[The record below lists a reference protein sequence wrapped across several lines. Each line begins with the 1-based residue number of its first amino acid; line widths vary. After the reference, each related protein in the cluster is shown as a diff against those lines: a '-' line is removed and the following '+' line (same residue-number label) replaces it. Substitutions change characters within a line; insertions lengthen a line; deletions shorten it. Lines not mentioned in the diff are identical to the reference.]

1 MSLFS
6 YGCTGVRI
14 VKESF
19 IHLFFPNSCPVCGKL
34 GTAGCEEC
42 LTSLVIPLIA
52 KCHICGRPYPCSV
65 HRCAFPVIAGNLH
78 EGINRKIVLDI
89 KYRNNAFLGRIM
101 GRALAKKVK
110 QFKNCLLVPVPLHR
124 KSMRNYNQ
132 AELIAQGISE
142 IWGNPVLDFLTWRS
156 DMNSQIGKTQKER
169 RNMPENAVKCLTS
182 EVQGQEFLLVDDV
195 STTGSTLNVCSK
207 AIFSSGGRVVGA
219 ITWTISAY

>member
-89 KYRNNAFLGRIM
+89 
-101 GRALAKKVK
+101 
-110 QFKNCLLVPVPLHR
+110 PLHR

-132 AELIAQGISE
+132 AELIAKGISE

-182 EVQGQEFLLVDDV
+182 EVHGQEFLLIDDV